1 MKKLSKIRKITL
13 ASLAFVLMVAIAS
26 PMVFAVDFVAKI
38 GHLESAQQSRHIFLK
53 KVAALVKE
61 RTGGAVEFQIFP
73 QAQLGNQRQMT
84 EGVQLGTIEATVA
97 PAAFLGGFN
106 AAVSILDI
114 PYLLP
119 ADADKAQKLREGAFG
134 AALLGSFKS
143 KSVVGIAWWP
153 NGLKNFTSNKPLDGL
168 DSFRGQKFR
177 VMDSKIL
184 IEQFVAL
191 GASAIALPFGELYTS
206 LQTGVVDGQ
215 ENPLDTIQRMKFY
228 EVQKYLVVSEHGAM
242 EDIVLFN
249 PAWWKS
255 LPEKYRDVI
264 TGAFKEVV
272 PALRTHKTKAIESAL
287 EVIRKSKIKVRIAS
301 AEEREVLR
309 EKMYSK
315 TRAAYIEMAGDAG
328 KELISVYEKAYSEL
342 K

>member
-1 MKKLSKIRKITL
+1 MKKSSRIYKITL
-13 ASLAFVLMVAIAS
+13 ASLALGLVVAMAS
-26 PMVFAVDFVAKI
+26 PMVFAADFVAKI

-84 EGVQLGTIEATVA
+84 EGVQLGTIEGTVA

-153 NGLKNFTSNKPLDGL
+153 NGLKNLVNYTPLYK
-168 DSFRGQKFR
+168 Q
-177 VMDSKIL
+177 
-184 IEQFVAL
+184 
-191 GASAIALPFGELYTS
+191 
-206 LQTGVVDGQ
+206 
-215 ENPLDTIQRMKFY
+215 
-228 EVQKYLVVSEHGAM
+228 
-242 EDIVLFN
+242 VL
-249 PAWWKS
+249 
-255 LPEKYRDVI
+255 
-264 TGAFKEVV
+264 
-272 PALRTHKTKAIESAL
+272 
-287 EVIRKSKIKVRIAS
+287 
-301 AEEREVLR
+301 
-309 EKMYSK
+309 
-315 TRAAYIEMAGDAG
+315 
-328 KELISVYEKAYSEL
+328 
-342 K
+342 

>member
-1 MKKLSKIRKITL
+1 
-13 ASLAFVLMVAIAS
+13 
-26 PMVFAVDFVAKI
+26 
-38 GHLESAQQSRHIFLK
+38 
-53 KVAALVKE
+53 
-61 RTGGAVEFQIFP
+61 
-73 QAQLGNQRQMT
+73 
-84 EGVQLGTIEATVA
+84 
-97 PAAFLGGFN
+97 
-106 AAVSILDI
+106 
-114 PYLLP
+114 
-119 ADADKAQKLREGAFG
+119 
-134 AALLGSFKS
+134 
-143 KSVVGIAWWP
+143 
-153 NGLKNFTSNKPLDGL
+153 
-168 DSFRGQKFR
+168 
-177 VMDSKIL
+177 
-184 IEQFVAL
+184 
-191 GASAIALPFGELYTS
+191 
-206 LQTGVVDGQ
+206 
-215 ENPLDTIQRMKFY
+215 
-228 EVQKYLVVSEHGAM
+228 M

-301 AEEREVLR
+301 AEEREALR